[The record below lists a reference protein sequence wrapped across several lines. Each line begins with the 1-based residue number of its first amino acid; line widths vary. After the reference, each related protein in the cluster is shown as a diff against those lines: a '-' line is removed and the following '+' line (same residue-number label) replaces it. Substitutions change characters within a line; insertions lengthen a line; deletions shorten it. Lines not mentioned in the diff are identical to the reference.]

1 MKRLRTVIP
10 VLFLGAAVA
19 CNIPDSPSSSVLI
32 CAPTGFENNEA
43 ATMRLVLFAKEMN
56 YEIVVNDKAID
67 LSGDLAGQI
76 PVSSYV
82 EATTILEGSRIL
94 HLASLDLKGKG
105 YMVNIYRD
113 RPVALEAIREIKDSL
128 QSDESYEFSGN
139 AVNSDKCK

>member
-1 MKRLRTVIP
+1 
-10 VLFLGAAVA
+10 
-19 CNIPDSPSSSVLI
+19 
-32 CAPTGFENNEA
+32 
-43 ATMRLVLFAKEMN
+43 MRLVLFAKEMN